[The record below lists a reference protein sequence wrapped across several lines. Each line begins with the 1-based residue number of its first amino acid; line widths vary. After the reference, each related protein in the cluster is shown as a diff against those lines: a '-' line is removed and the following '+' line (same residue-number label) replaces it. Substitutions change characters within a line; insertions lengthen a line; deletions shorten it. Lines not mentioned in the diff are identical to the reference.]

1 MSLPPPPPPLNT
13 TTAPLPQTTTT
24 APPPLPLTSGTAPS
38 PVPIITAEEPLP
50 ILSPEAISGT
60 LRELVQAVRGISLYL
75 AGTQPPPPSVA
86 PTTYGP
92 PSLPWATPAFQPLHG
107 GAPLQHYHAA
117 GTPWPVWPP
126 SRPLGLPHQSLPAT
140 TAQAPAPHQQ
150 PPPPSTAAPPAP
162 RTTGRPLHQV
172 QFPSSPSP
180 IPAWAAGS
188 SSGPIYTPAPEHP
201 APSLPFERSSSS
213 APYGPEFPDPAYA
226 RPPTSAAPGHGGPTS
241 PRFAKLNFT
250 TYDGAED
257 PLNWL
262 NQCEQFFRG
271 QRTLASDRTWLA
283 SYHLRGTAQTWYY
296 ALGGAGGMPWDRFMS
311 SPSLVWPPHPWQPTG
326 SPRPLNGP
334 GLRRPI
340 PSPGMPRARHIRDFD
355 ALTMTFWRL
364 GRQIGLGLLLL
375 LLLLFMSFLS

>member
-13 TTAPLPQTTTT
+13 TTAPLPQTPTT
-24 APPPLPLTSGTAPS
+24 APLGPNPRRRASPPLPTGRRRCRGPPRPS
-38 PVPIITAEEPLP
+38 SHSTEGRRHCRRSCCCSTTTPRALP
-50 ILSPEAISGT
+50 G
-60 LRELVQAVRGISLYL
+60 RCGR
-75 AGTQPPPPSVA
+75 PPPRR
-86 PTTYGP
+86 
-92 PSLPWATPAFQPLHG
+92 W
-107 GAPLQHYHAA
+107 
-117 GTPWPVWPP
+117 
-126 SRPLGLPHQSLPAT
+126 GLPQQSLPAT

-162 RTTGRPLHQV
+162 RTTGRPRHQV

-180 IPAWAAGS
+180 IPARAAGS

-213 APYGPEFPDPAYA
+213 APYSPEFPDPAYA
-226 RPPTSAAPGHGGPTS
+226 RPPTSAAYGGPTS

-296 ALGGAGGMPWDRFMS
+296 ALEQDEGGMPPWDRFRE
-311 SPSLVWPPHPWQPTG
+311 LCLLRFGPPIRG
-326 SPRPLNGP
+326 SRL
-334 GLRRPI
+334 
-340 PSPGMPRARHIRDFD
+340 A
-355 ALTMTFWRL
+355 AL
-364 GRQIGLGLLLL
+364 GRLPFTSTVQDYADRFQALACHAPGISGT
-375 LLLLFMSFLS
+375 STPSR

>member
-86 PTTYGP
+86 HTTYGP

-107 GAPLQHYHAA
+107 GAPPPPPQLLLQHYHAA
-117 GTPWPVWPP
+117 GTPWPVWP
-126 SRPLGLPHQSLPAT
+126 AT
-140 TAQAPAPHQQ
+140 TAPLGGCPNSRYRPPRRRLRRRTSSRRRHRQQ
-150 PPPPSTAAPPAP
+150 HLQRPEPPVGPCTRCSS
-162 RTTGRPLHQV
+162 RHRHR
-172 QFPSSPSP
+172 QFPR
-180 IPAWAAGS
+180 GQ
-188 SSGPIYTPAPEHP
+188 
-201 APSLPFERSSSS
+201 
-213 APYGPEFPDPAYA
+213 PDHL
-226 RPPTSAAPGHGGPTS
+226 RQQPTSAAPGHGGPTS

-296 ALGGAGGMPWDRFMS
+296 ALEQDEGGMPPWDRFRE
-311 SPSLVWPPHPWQPTG
+311 LCLLRFGPP
-326 SPRPLNGP
+326 
-334 GLRRPI
+334 I
-340 PSPGMPRARHIRDFD
+340 RAGRL
-355 ALTMTFWRL
+355 AAL
-364 GRQIGLGLLLL
+364 GRLPFTSTVQDYADRFQALACHAPGISGT
-375 LLLLFMSFLS
+375 STPSR

>member
-24 APPPLPLTSGTAPS
+24 APLPLPLTSGTAPS

-107 GAPLQHYHAA
+107 GAPPPQLLLQHYHAA
-117 GTPWPVWPP
+117 GTPRRCGCHHKARGCP
-126 SRPLGLPHQSLPAT
+126 T
-140 TAQAPAPHQQ
+140 TAIGHHDAVRQDAKSRRHRQHHLQRPE
-150 PPPPSTAAPPAP
+150 PPVGPCTSV
-162 RTTGRPLHQV
+162 G
-172 QFPSSPSP
+172 S
-180 IPAWAAGS
+180 GS
-188 SSGPIYTPAPEHP
+188 SWSDLYPHGTP
-201 APSLPFERSSSS
+201 APSLFS
-213 APYGPEFPDPAYA
+213 AVLIGALPEFPDPAYV

-296 ALGGAGGMPWDRFMS
+296 ALEQDEGGMPPWDRFRE
-311 SPSLVWPPHPWQPTG
+311 LCLLRFGPPIRG
-326 SPRPLNGP
+326 SRL
-334 GLRRPI
+334 
-340 PSPGMPRARHIRDFD
+340 A
-355 ALTMTFWRL
+355 AL
-364 GRQIGLGLLLL
+364 GRLPFTSTVQDYADRFQALACHAPGISGT
-375 LLLLFMSFLS
+375 STPSR

>member
-1 MSLPPPPPPLNT
+1 MSLPPPTPPLNT
-13 TTAPLPQTTTT
+13 TTAPLLQITTT
-24 APPPLPLTSGTAPS
+24 APPPLPLTSGTTPS
-38 PVPIITAEEPLP
+38 PVPIITAEKPLP

-75 AGTQPPPPSVA
+75 AGNQPPPPSVA

-107 GAPLQHYHAA
+107 GAPPPQLLLQHYHAMALHA
-117 GTPWPVWPP
+117 GVAATIALRGCPP
-126 SRPLGLPHQSLPAT
+126 PYRHHGSS
-140 TAQAPAPHQQ
+140 APHQQ

-162 RTTGRPLHQV
+162 RTIGRPLHQV

-180 IPAWAAGS
+180 IPAWVAGS

-226 RPPTSAAPGHGGPTS
+226 RPPTSAAPEHGGPTS

-271 QRTLASDRTWLA
+271 
-283 SYHLRGTAQTWYY
+283 
-296 ALGGAGGMPWDRFMS
+296 
-311 SPSLVWPPHPWQPTG
+311 
-326 SPRPLNGP
+326 
-334 GLRRPI
+334 
-340 PSPGMPRARHIRDFD
+340 
-355 ALTMTFWRL
+355 
-364 GRQIGLGLLLL
+364 
-375 LLLLFMSFLS
+375 

>member
-86 PTTYGP
+86 HTTYGP
-92 PSLPWATPAFQPLHG
+92 SCCGHPAFQPLHE
-107 GAPLQHYHAA
+107 GARRRCSALPRH
-117 GTPWPVWPP
+117 GTPA
-126 SRPLGLPHQSLPAT
+126 GMAT
-140 TAQAPAPHQQ
+140 TTAGAAPTRYRPPQCELGAQDQ
-150 PPPPSTAAPPAP
+150 PPPSAAAPPAH

-172 QFPSSPSP
+172 QFPSSPSS

-188 SSGPIYTPAPEHP
+188 SSGLIYTPAPEHP
-201 APSLPFERSSSS
+201 APSLPFERSSSL
-213 APYGPEFPDPAYA
+213 APYGPEFPDPTYA
-226 RPPTSAAPGHGGPTS
+226 RPPTSAAPGHGRPTS

-271 QRTLASDRTWLA
+271 QRTLALDRTWLV

-296 ALGGAGGMPWDRFMS
+296 ALEQDEGGMPPWDRFRE
-311 SPSLVWPPHPWQPTG
+311 LC
-326 SPRPLNGP
+326 L
-334 GLRRPI
+334 L
-340 PSPGMPRARHIRDFD
+340 
-355 ALTMTFWRL
+355 RL
-364 GRQIGLGLLLL
+364 GAPIHGSRLAAIGRLPFTSTVEDYADRFQALACHAPGI
-375 LLLLFMSFLS
+375 SGTSTPSR